1 MQSITAQVELI
12 AREGQLEPLR
22 KGVEVARA
30 LAKPGN
36 LPIALLSEPGQVD
49 ALVLTSVIA
58 LEHWLEARQIY
69 ST

>member
-30 LAKPGN
+30 LAKTGN
-36 LPIALLSEPGQVD
+36 LPIALLREPGQQD
-49 ALVLTSVIA
+49 ALVITSVIA
-58 LEHWLEARQIY
+58 LEHWLEQREIY

>member
-12 AREGQLEPLR
+12 AREGQLESLR

-36 LPIALLSEPGQVD
+36 LPIALLREPGQVD
-49 ALVLTSVIA
+49 ALVITSVIA